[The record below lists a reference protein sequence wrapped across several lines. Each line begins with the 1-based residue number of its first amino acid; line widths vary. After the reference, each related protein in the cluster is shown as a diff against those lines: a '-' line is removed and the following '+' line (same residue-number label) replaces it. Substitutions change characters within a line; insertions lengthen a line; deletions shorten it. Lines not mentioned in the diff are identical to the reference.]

1 MAIAHVC
8 MQCGMAL
15 TRLRA
20 GRDPH
25 YRLPMVTCTN
35 CGQACVRRRHP
46 IQRRWRAFARAQ
58 TSVCALLLQILLLVA
73 LAAATVGSIKWIE
86 QMVRRGPSIR
96 YQLQHDGWLIA
107 YTGILPAVLVGIWL
121 TAGLS
126 HWRRWWAWAAWGCLI
141 ACLLAIGPLLHSL
154 GAPVVEVPRFYV
166 VPGSFGLQQ
175 WLHRLAILG
184 AIMVIATAGIPLG
197 RGLRTAFARHRA
209 HRWRKR
215 RKRLRA
221 RRAGT

>member
-1 MAIAHVC
+1 

-15 TRLRA
+15 TRLRPS
-20 GRDPH
+20 RDPH

-35 CGQACVRRRHP
+35 CGQASVRRRHP
-46 IQRRWRAFARAQ
+46 IQQRWRAFTRTQ

-86 QMVRRGPSIR
+86 QMVRRGPNIR
-96 YQLQHDGWLIA
+96 YQLQHESWLIA

-126 HWRRWWAWAAWGCLI
+126 HWRRGMAWAACGCLI
-141 ACLLAIGPLLHSL
+141 ACLLAIGPLLDSP
-154 GAPVVEVPRFYV
+154 GIPVVEISRFYV
-166 VPGSFGLQQ
+166 VPGSFDMPQ

-184 AIMVIATAGIPLG
+184 VTMVIATAGIPLG
-197 RGLRTAFARHRA
+197 RGLRAAYARHRA

-215 RKRLRA
+215 RTRLRA
-221 RRAGT
+221 RRAGA